1 MVPMNQLDSKT
12 ILSREILEEV
22 FSQEDE
28 VYKAELLASLAIRA
42 SELRC
47 KTEFKQ
53 VVAAYKKV
61 EKDIQ
66 KQEKENQRR
75 NFSLVEHYTNFTDNP
90 YDNMACENWIASDD
104 GIYTWNPITG
114 LTDIRACYHPILPV
128 ERLKNLET
136 GEEQIKLAFKRNHKW
151 HEIIIPKTMIT
162 SANKIV
168 GLSARGISVTSE
180 TAKYLVRYLSDVENA
195 NDDYMKIQYSSSKLG
210 WINDGF
216 IPYDKEIIFDGD
228 TRFRQLFESIKQ
240 NGNREVW
247 YKHVKE
253 LRSTNRPEIKF
264 MLAASFASILVGL
277 LGGLPFFVDLWGETE
292 GGKTVSLMLAASV
305 WACPD
310 ENKFIGDFRTTDV
323 ALEAKADML
332 NNLPLILDDSSKV
345 SGRIKDNFEGVVYDL
360 CSGKGKSRSNKELGV
375 NRENRWK
382 LAILTN
388 GERPLQSYVNQ
399 GGAINRILEVECG
412 EKIYKSPQDT
422 AKILKENYGFA
433 GRDFVSAIREIGV
446 DAIYEM
452 QQEIQKKI
460 SANNRME
467 KQSLSLSIVLTADRI
482 ATAYLFE
489 DNCSISIDEAEKVL
503 NDRSTVS
510 DNERCY
516 QYIVDSIVMNEQRFD
531 FDTKCE
537 KWGVIEM
544 DPDSRD
550 RTAILHTKAL
560 DDICKSGGF
569 IKKSFLTWANKKHLL
584 VTNGDSFTKV
594 KKISG
599 IACRC
604 VYLKLVD
611 ELSEYLKNN
620 TGFEQI
626 TMDTDIPFD

>member
-28 VYKAELLASLAIRA
+28 VYKAELLASLALRA

-53 VVAAYKKV
+53 VVSAYKKV
-61 EKDIQ
+61 EKDMK
-66 KQEKENQRR
+66 KQENEEKRR

-104 GIYTWNPITG
+104 GIYTCNPITG

-228 TRFRQLFESIKQ
+228 TRFKQLFESIKQ
-240 NGNREVW
+240 KGNRDVW

-253 LRSTNRPEIKF
+253 LRAKNRPEIKF

-446 DAIYEM
+446 DAIHEM